1 MALIVTFLL
10 GVANFILHRAVLE
23 SGHPLLETMAGF
35 FRLMGGRAAFVLE
48 FALLLGAMLL
58 VGQGREG
65 WAWFYG
71 AYTAANALAAWLI
84 LTERV

>member
-1 MALIVTFLL
+1 MALILTFLF
-10 GVANFILHRAVLE
+10 GVANFILHRAVLD

-35 FRLMGGRAAFVLE
+35 FQLMGGRAAFVLE

-65 WAWFYG
+65 WAWFYA
-71 AYTAANALAAWLI
+71 AYTGANALAAWLI
-84 LTERV
+84 LSGRV

>member
-1 MALIVTFLL
+1 MALILTFLL

-35 FRLMGGRAAFVLE
+35 FQLMGGKAAFILE

-58 VGQGREG
+58 VAQGREG
-65 WAWFYG
+65 WALFYA
-71 AYTAANALAAWLI
+71 AYTAANAVAAWLI
-84 LTERV
+84 LTKRV